1 MWTPTVNAL
10 RNPVGALIDMAVD
23 AVSGV
28 IETILKMRELLLSAL
43 AKAREAIDI
52 IVDDPIGFLRNLV
65 AGVKQGVNNFV
76 ANIVTHLKKGLLE
89 WLFGALAGAGI
100 QLPDKFD
107 LSGLLSIVLQVLGL
121 TWTNIR
127 ARAVKI
133 LGEPVVKAL
142 ETASDIVKILV
153 TKGVSGLWE
162 YVKEQAATMLDT
174 LKESV
179 KTMVIEN
186 VIKAGVKWLI
196 GLLNPASA
204 FVKACMAIVDIVS
217 FIIDRGQQILEFVNA
232 VLDSVLAIAKGQI
245 GVAAKA
251 VEWALAKAVPVAIGF
266 LASLLGLGDLS
277 KDIKKVI
284 DKIQAPVNKMI
295 DWVINKAVA
304 LVKAVGKLLGFGEKD
319 DGKAAPSAMIKID
332 SPFNMKGEGHT
343 LFATSTGGHL
353 TFERASLRHVLKR
366 PESRWTGCGSLGPRS
381 PSTRGSR
388 KLLMKFNVR

>member
-1 MWTPTVNAL
+1 M
-10 RNPVGALIDMAVD
+10 
-23 AVSGV
+23 
-28 IETILKMRELLLSAL
+28 
-43 AKAREAIDI
+43 
-52 IVDDPIGFLRNLV
+52 
-65 AGVKQGVNNFV
+65 
-76 ANIVTHLKKGLLE
+76 
-89 WLFGALAGAGI
+89 
-100 QLPDKFD
+100 PDKFD

-304 LVKAVGKLLGFGEKD
+304 LVKAVGKLLGFGKKD
-319 DGKAAPSAMIKID
+319 DKAGDGDADECRIGERTGKPLQRDTRRSAGPQIAKI
-332 SPFNMKGEGHT
+332 PN
-343 LFATSTGGHL
+343 
-353 TFERASLRHVLKR
+353 R
-366 PESRWTGCGSLGPRS
+366 
-381 PSTRGSR
+381 
-388 KLLMKFNVR
+388 

>member
-1 MWTPTVNAL
+1 
-10 RNPVGALIDMAVD
+10 
-23 AVSGV
+23 
-28 IETILKMRELLLSAL
+28 MRDLLLTAL
-43 AKAREAIDI
+43 AKAREAIDLI
-52 IVDDPIGFLRNLV
+52 IDDPIGFLRNLV
-65 AGVKQGVNNFV
+65 AGVKQGINNFV
-76 ANIVTHLKKGLLE
+76 TNIGTHLKKGLLE

-295 DWVINKAVA
+295 DWLINKAVA
-304 LVKAVGKLLGFGEKD
+304 LVKAVGKLLGFGKKD
-319 DGKAAPSAMIKID
+319 DD
-332 SPFNMKGEGHT
+332 SE
-343 LFATSTGGHL
+343 A
-353 TFERASLRHVLKR
+353 
-366 PESRWTGCGSLGPRS
+366 
-381 PSTRGSR
+381 
-388 KLLMKFNVR
+388 

>member
-1 MWTPTVNAL
+1 
-10 RNPVGALIDMAVD
+10 
-23 AVSGV
+23 
-28 IETILKMRELLLSAL
+28 L
-43 AKAREAIDI
+43 AKAREAIDLI
-52 IVDDPIGFLRNLV
+52 IDDPIGFLRNLV

-76 ANIVTHLKKGLLE
+76 ANIGTHLKKGLLE

-133 LGEPVVKAL
+133 VGEPVVKAL

-217 FIIDRGQQILEFVNA
+217 FI
-232 VLDSVLAIAKGQI
+232 
-245 GVAAKA
+245 
-251 VEWALAKAVPVAIGF
+251 
-266 LASLLGLGDLS
+266 
-277 KDIKKVI
+277 
-284 DKIQAPVNKMI
+284 
-295 DWVINKAVA
+295 
-304 LVKAVGKLLGFGEKD
+304 
-319 DGKAAPSAMIKID
+319 
-332 SPFNMKGEGHT
+332 
-343 LFATSTGGHL
+343 
-353 TFERASLRHVLKR
+353 
-366 PESRWTGCGSLGPRS
+366 RS
-381 PSTRGSR
+381 SSSSTRYSTRCWQLRRARSELRPRRSNGR
-388 KLLMKFNVR
+388 